1 MAVRESLHQEHGAEM
16 VECVRHEGG
25 ECPRC
30 DGSGYRPRKYCAG
43 CGEPAGRRS
52 EGGKALLGSRNVR
65 GREQP
70 MWCMPCHPEFMGRSG
85 ALAMF
90 ERMGA

>member
-1 MAVRESLHQEHGAEM
+1 MIGESLHQERGAEM

-30 DGSGYRPRKYCAG
+30 DGSGRRPRRYCAG
-43 CGEPAGRRS
+43 CGVASGHRS
-52 EGGKALLGSRNVR
+52 EGGKALLGSRDVR
-65 GREQP
+65 DREQP
-70 MWCMPCHPEFMGRSG
+70 MWCLSCHPEFMGGAG